1 MIFINA
7 PLEQDKMIETLESYN
22 ENGVT
27 FKLEKKAGMKLTFS
41 TNMEDLDAAAKL
53 AKSTIKAQRWAS
65 VLYFQVGVEK

>member
-7 PLEQDKMIETLESYN
+7 PISADKMIETLNAYN

-27 FKLEKKAGMKLTFS
+27 FKFVKKSGMKLLFE
-41 TNMEDLDAAAKL
+41 TNMEDLEAAAKL